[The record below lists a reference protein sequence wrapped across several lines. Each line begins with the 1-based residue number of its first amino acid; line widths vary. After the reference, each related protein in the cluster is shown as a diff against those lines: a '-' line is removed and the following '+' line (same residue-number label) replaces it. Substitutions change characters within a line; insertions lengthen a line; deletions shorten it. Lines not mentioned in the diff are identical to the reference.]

1 MVVIYKLVSNDSI
14 YLILDGTST
23 VSGIFPYLV
32 LSHILICEGEALY
45 SQHFSDLVLALFPC
59 VGTVQTRS
67 FKTCTGRFQDLYC
80 FLIKKKKALV

>member
-45 SQHFSDLVLALFPC
+45 SRRFSDPVLALFPC
-59 VGTVQTRS
+59 VGTVQTSS
-67 FKTCTGRFQDLYC
+67 FKTYWQISRP
-80 FLIKKKKALV
+80 IPALFN